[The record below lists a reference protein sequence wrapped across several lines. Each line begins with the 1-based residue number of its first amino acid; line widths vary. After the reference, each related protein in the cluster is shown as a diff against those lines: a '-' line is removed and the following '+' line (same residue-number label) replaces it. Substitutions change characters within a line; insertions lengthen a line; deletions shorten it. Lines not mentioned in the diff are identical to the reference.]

1 MVAQNEMEISQKM
14 EVRVETLK
22 CQGGFLALSCG
33 KKSWMNG
40 DNILEGVRSGS
51 SRDEEAPS
59 HFLSVNFSAQPQ
71 TYSVRHPSAAGSP
84 TPYLP
89 FARKVILLLS

>member
-1 MVAQNEMEISQKM
+1 MEISQKM

-40 DNILEGVRSGS
+40 DNILEGVRSS

>member
-1 MVAQNEMEISQKM
+1 M

-71 TYSVRHPSAAGSP
+71 TYSVRHPFVRRRFSDSLFAVCAQSYSAA
-84 TPYLP
+84 L
-89 FARKVILLLS
+89 IIH